1 MIISIVPLF
10 IDRLKREHGLKTL
23 LVVFHAPS
31 DNTQK
36 MRQAIADAT
45 CGYQGDDFHV
55 IIKSPFETQP
65 QDVLECDAI
74 ILGTPENL
82 AYMSG
87 ALKDFFD
94 RIYYPCLELKQGL
107 PVACIIRAGQDG
119 TGTRRAL
126 ETILTG
132 LKWRWVQAP
141 LICKGPW
148 QASFVEQ
155 CGELAEG
162 MASALQQGII

>member
-1 MIISIVPLF
+1 M
-10 IDRLKREHGLKTL
+10 KTL

-31 DNTQK
+31 DNTQN
-36 MRQAIADAT
+36 MTQAIADAT
-45 CGYQGDDFHV
+45 CDYQGDDFQV

-94 RIYYPCLELKQGL
+94 RIYYPCLEVKQGL

-119 TGTRRAL
+119 TGTQRAL

-148 QASFVEQ
+148 QDAFLAQ
-155 CGELAEG
+155 CAELSEG